1 MSYFDPLN
9 AAGER
14 ASVTLTRRVFI
25 GAPAEVVWEWL
36 WEPARVE
43 QYGPARLEARPAA
56 PGDPVRYL
64 GKLSYEPVSSGVV
77 EEIVDGRRLV
87 HTFEMA
93 LPDPDSP
100 SRVFYELIRYGDD
113 MCCLELR
120 HEGLLDRSETFNS
133 VSRAWDVTLSS
144 LKTMVETG
152 KPLPWPVRKR

>member
-1 MSYFDPLN
+1 MSYFDPQT
-9 AAGER
+9 AAAER

-56 PGDPVRYL
+56 AGDPVRYL

-93 LPDPDSP
+93 LPEPDPP
-100 SRVFYELIRYGDD
+100 SRVFYELI
-113 MCCLELR
+113 
-120 HEGLLDRSETFNS
+120 
-133 VSRAWDVTLSS
+133 
-144 LKTMVETG
+144 
-152 KPLPWPVRKR
+152 